1 VAEPRSEADWPER
14 DARTVL
20 AGLAAE
26 AAVATPG
33 VARLEPGRTDEGVSA
48 VVEPGG
54 RYEVTVRVVAEPVP
68 MPAMAEALRERVAD
82 AARTAGLDGELGS
95 VTVIVGD
102 LADSELPA

>member
-1 VAEPRSEADWPER
+1 VQDPPAEADAP
-14 DARTVL
+14 ARNARAAL

-26 AAVATPG
+26 AAAVTPG
-33 VARLEPGRTDEGVSA
+33 VARLEPGRTDEGVSC

-68 MPAMAEALRERVAD
+68 MPALADGLRERVVD
-82 AARTAGLDGELGS
+82 AARAAGLDDELGS

-102 LADSELPA
+102 LSDAELPP